1 LYGLNFFILYLIN
14 KPLLLDLNELIKYLR
29 EIQEEKEI
37 NIIINRFN
45 KLNLISEITS
55 IEEIIEY
62 LNNQF
67 RMRGG
72 NKIKKLKRYI

>member
-1 LYGLNFFILYLIN
+1 MDNLIQ
-14 KPLLLDLNELIKYLR
+14 YLR

-45 KLNLISEITS
+45 KLELISEISS

-62 LNNQF
+62 LNKEF
-67 RMRGG
+67 RIRGG
-72 NKIKKLKRYI
+72 KKLKKYLKN